1 MIPPNDDFDRRLTS
15 WLRTDAPDEAPAPLL
30 QAVAGRVATTRRRPG
45 WATAVRWLPA
55 GTLGL
60 PQVRY
65 SARTAWLLA
74 AVAVIAAMGL
84 GILAMGALRRPPPV
98 GPARAGLIAF
108 DSGADIVVV
117 DAAGR
122 NRRQLTTSTAL
133 ETSPS
138 FSPDGTR
145 IAYWSRQAA
154 GLPVSLWVMS
164 ADGSAPRNLTGSA
177 DFAGSEG
184 LQVAWSPDSQRVA
197 FAVGDYYWSSQLF
210 VVGVDG
216 AGPARVGDAS
226 LARSDPAW
234 SPDGRLIAFR
244 GHTVGVGPDAS
255 PADPAIGV
263 YVIAP
268 DGTGERRISQSSRA
282 GGAPNLWGFG
292 GPGVGTPPSWS
303 PDGKTLLY
311 ATGPVGQHGL
321 AIAAIDGSGERAI
334 GLPAGDHLLPA
345 FSPDA
350 VRIAYQDLS
359 ATGEGTT
366 FVVNADGTGLHAL
379 EDGSSVALNPLRW
392 SPDGR
397 SVVTYSVDLSE
408 IHLAA
413 TEQGL
418 AAGSVA
424 NPPVSVVLGPPTSDG
439 FTERA
444 SWQRLAP

>member
-1 MIPPNDDFDRRLTS
+1 MIPQNDDFERRLTS

-30 QAVAGRVATTRRRPG
+30 RAVAVRTATTRRRPG
-45 WATAVRWLPA
+45 WATAVRWLPG

-74 AVAVIAAMGL
+74 VVAVIGAMGL
-84 GILAMGALRRPPPV
+84 GIVAMGAFRRPPPV

-108 DSGADIVVV
+108 DSGADIAVV
-117 DAAGR
+117 DAAGGD
-122 NRRQLTTSTAL
+122 RRQLTTSRAL

-138 FSPDGTR
+138 FSPDGTK
-145 IAYWSRQAA
+145 IAYWSREAA
-154 GLPVSLWVMS
+154 GLPVSLWVMN
-164 ADGSAPRNLTGSA
+164 ADGSTPHRLTGSS

-184 LQVAWSPDSQRVA
+184 FQVAWSPDSLRVA
-197 FAVGDYYWSSQLF
+197 FAVGDYFWSSQIF

-216 AGPARVGDAS
+216 VGLVRVGDAS

-244 GHTVGVGPDAS
+244 GHTIGVGADAS

-268 DGTGERRISQSSRA
+268 DGTGERRIGQSPRA
-282 GGAPNLWGFG
+282 GGAPNHWAFG
-292 GPGVGTPPSWS
+292 GPGVGAPPSWS
-303 PDGKTLLY
+303 RDGKSLLY
-311 ATGPVGQHGL
+311 ATGPVGRHGL
-321 AIAAIDGSGERAI
+321 AVAAVDGSGERAI

-345 FSPDA
+345 FSPDGL
-350 VRIAYQDLS
+350 RIVYQDLS
-359 ATGEGTT
+359 STGEATT
-366 FVVNADGTGLHAL
+366 FVANADGTGFHAL
-379 EDGSSVALNPLRW
+379 EGGASVAFEPLRW

-408 IHLAA
+408 IHIAA
-413 TEQGL
+413 SERDPGG
-418 AAGSVA
+418 GSVA
-424 NPPVSVVLGPPTSDG
+424 NPSVAIELGPPTGG
-439 FTERA
+439 FWERA